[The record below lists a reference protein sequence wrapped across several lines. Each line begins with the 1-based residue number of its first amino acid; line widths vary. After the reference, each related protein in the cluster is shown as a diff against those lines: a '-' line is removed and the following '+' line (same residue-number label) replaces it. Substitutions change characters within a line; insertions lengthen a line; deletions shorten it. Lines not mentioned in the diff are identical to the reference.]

1 MSYTGWINGRTIEL
15 DEPLPFADGQAV
27 KVSVETVA
35 PVTRAGSPRTVLAA
49 TRQSPH
55 LPPADVAALE
65 AALLA
70 AKLPTHDG
78 LMLNDQP

>member
-1 MSYTGWINGRTIEL
+1 MSYTGWIKGRTIEL
-15 DEPLPFADGQAV
+15 EEPLPYADGQVV
-27 KVSVETVA
+27 KVSIETTV
-35 PVTRAGSPRTVLAA
+35 PVTRAGSPRAVLAA

-65 AALLA
+65 AVMLD
-70 AKLPTHDG
+70 AKLPPHDG

>member
-1 MSYTGWINGRTIEL
+1 MSYTGWIKGRTIEL
-15 DEPLPFADGQAV
+15 EEPLPYADGQAV
-27 KVSVETVA
+27 KVSIETAV
-35 PVTRAGSPRTVLAA
+35 PVTRAGSPRAVLAA

-65 AALLA
+65 AVMLD
-70 AKLPTHDG
+70 AKLPPHDG